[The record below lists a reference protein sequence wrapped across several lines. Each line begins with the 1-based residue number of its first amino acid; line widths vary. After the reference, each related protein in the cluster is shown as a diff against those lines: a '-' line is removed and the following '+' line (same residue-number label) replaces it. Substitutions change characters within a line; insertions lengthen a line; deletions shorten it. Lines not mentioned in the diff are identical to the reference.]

1 MLDLDI
7 LASPNDGRFIFER
20 GFLIDGKRDPPML
33 AELAK
38 RRPHAEIPS

>member
-20 GFLIDGKRDPPML
+20 GFLIDGKRDPPMV

-38 RRPHAEIPS
+38 SARRDP